1 MQKILG
7 RPSADVHKIL
17 FSLTRGYEE
26 LLQTSRLGEWETKRK
41 KDFEPGLVHI
51 KRQIFKNEF
60 P

>member
-26 LLQTSRLGEWETKRK
+26 LLQTSRLGDGKPKERK
-41 KDFEPGLVHI
+41 IL
-51 KRQIFKNEF
+51 NLA
-60 P
+60 